1 MTKPKANIPAEVPAA
16 EMARFL
22 QISVR
27 QLQALSRRGT
37 LPKTSRDS
45 YPMKA
50 TADAYFAHQ
59 IAEVRRRAGST
70 STDALRE
77 QRTEEIGR
85 RMRKEEKNLVMLD
98 EALEVFDELTVA
110 FIDTF
115 DQLEKHLPEAPAE
128 IADEKAR
135 FQVSAA
141 RIRRK
146 LVNGNDDAVENGQAE
161 PESFDDGDEDQ

>member
-1 MTKPKANIPAEVPAA
+1 MPKRSNIPETVGPDVLAVHLGVTPRRVSELA
-16 EMARFL
+16 
-22 QISVR
+22 
-27 QLQALSRRGT
+27 RRGGI
-37 LPKTSRDS
+37 PRADRGE
-45 YPMKA
+45 YPFREA
-50 TADAYFAHQ
+50 VHAFAAYQ

-70 STDALRE
+70 SADALRE

-110 FIDTF
+110 FVDTF
-115 DQLEKHLPEAPAE
+115 DQLEKHLPEAPNE

-146 LVNGNDDAVENGQAE
+146 LVTGNDDAVETGQAE
-161 PESFDDGDEDQ
+161 SDTFDDGEKDR